1 MNKRMLPCSARK
13 MGAGQPR
20 AVVRTRTAG
29 TICAALLGLLMAGC
43 TVIPLDMP
51 GWPPAGAQGATADAQ
66 QQGTQQGTGTVN
78 LDATWVGHYEGVAP
92 CPDCAGVRILL
103 TLNADNSYTLSMSH
117 MGSNR
122 QPRVI
127 NGRFGWS
134 SDKTEI
140 TLDEKGERRRYAVS
154 WSELRM
160 LQHDGSPML
169 GVLGEQLTLKKRSQ

>member
-1 MNKRMLPCSARK
+1 
-13 MGAGQPR
+13 
-20 AVVRTRTAG
+20 
-29 TICAALLGLLMAGC
+29 
-43 TVIPLDMP
+43 
-51 GWPPAGAQGATADAQ
+51 
-66 QQGTQQGTGTVN
+66 
-78 LDATWVGHYEGVAP
+78 
-92 CPDCAGVRILL
+92 
-103 TLNADNSYTLSMSH
+103 MSH

-122 QPRVI
+122 QPQVI
-127 NGRFGWS
+127 HGRFGWS

>member
-1 MNKRMLPCSARK
+1 MNKRMFPCLAWR
-13 MGAGQPR
+13 MGAGLPR
-20 AVVRTRTAG
+20 VFARAG
-29 TICAALLGLLMAGC
+29 AIWAAALGCLLVVGC

-66 QQGTQQGTGTVN
+66 QQDARQGTGTVN
-78 LDATWVGHYEGVAP
+78 LDATWAGHYEGVAP

-122 QPRVI
+122 QPQVI
-127 NGRFGWS
+127 HGRFGWS